1 MFNLLYN
8 IYKSKEKDK
17 DKEEE
22 LEIEKIDYI
31 IVKKDFENN
40 ECIICLDDM
49 KISDHIKILKCGH
62 IYHYKCI
69 NDWFEVKKECPI
81 CCE

>member
-1 MFNLLYN
+1 MFNLLHN
-8 IYKSKEKDK
+8 IFMKNT
-17 DKEEE
+17 DKENNNNKNE
-22 LEIEKIDYI
+22 EKIDYI

-49 KISDHIKILKCGH
+49 KIGDNIKILKCGH
-62 IYHYKCI
+62 IYHHKCI
-69 NDWFEVKKECPI
+69 NDWFNVKKECPI

>member
-1 MFNLLYN
+1 MKNT
-8 IYKSKEKDK
+8 
-17 DKEEE
+17 DKENNNINE
-22 LEIEKIDYI
+22 EKIDYI

-49 KISDHIKILKCGH
+49 KIGDNIKILKCGH

-69 NDWFEVKKECPI
+69 NDWFKVKKECPI

>member
-1 MFNLLYN
+1 MFNLLHN
-8 IYKSKEKDK
+8 IFMKNT
-17 DKEEE
+17 DKENNNNKNE
-22 LEIEKIDYI
+22 EKIDYVI
-31 IVKKDFENN
+31 LKKDFENN

-49 KISDHIKILKCGH
+49 KIGDNIKILKCGH

-69 NDWFEVKKECPI
+69 NEWFNVKKECPI